1 MNSKKLNTNDLMKS
15 IFGMFFILCIL
26 ISSCAVKYGIK
37 NLLNI
42 DNGAKNLSLDSKV
55 KFASS
60 STSSVSQCKFCK
72 VNEVTSKSD
81 ISFSISDL
89 QELAIF
95 TLILFAGA
103 FLFVNIQK
111 HPLYNSSKIGNTIP
125 IFIQYRKL
133 II

>member
-1 MNSKKLNTNDLMKS
+1 MNFKKLNTNNTMKS
-15 IFGMFFILCIL
+15 IFGMFFVLCIL
-26 ISSCAVKYGIK
+26 ISSCSVKYGIK

-42 DNGAKNLSLDSKV
+42 ETSTKTHSLVPKE
-55 KFASS
+55 KFTSS

-72 VNEVTSKSD
+72 ENEITAKSD
-81 ISFSISDL
+81 PSFSVSDL

-111 HPLYNSSKIGNTIP
+111 HPAYNSSKIGNAIP
-125 IFIQYRKL
+125 IFLQYRKL